1 MAGSTNAPYGMIQ
14 VAVLGDSY
22 NTGGATQYPLGSNNT
37 NAIFAGQPVCFSDG
51 VIIPIT
57 ATPTTTYGAS
67 TTPIGV
73 ASGFRY
79 IDGSTGQLTFANNL
93 VASAMTASGH
103 SDVQVN
109 VQDNPRAIFKVQ
121 ADSAM
126 VTTDQGKN
134 TALTAVTG
142 VNTLDLSKQSKL
154 TIDGAG
160 AATTA
165 TLAVRVVGLFQ
176 SPNNNWTDTYPD
188 VLVTWNFGVHQYQMS
203 TLA

>member
-1 MAGSTNAPYGMIQ
+1 MAGSVQAPYGMIQ
-14 VAVLGDSY
+14 VGVLGDSY

-51 VIIPIT
+51 VTVPIT
-57 ATPTTTYGAS
+57 ATPTTTYGAT

-79 IDGSTGQLTFANNL
+79 IDGSTGQLTFSNNL
-93 VASAMTASGH
+93 VASSMTSSGH
-103 SDVQVN
+103 SAVQVY
-109 VQDNPRAIFKVQ
+109 VWDNPRAVFKVQ
-121 ADSAM
+121 ADGAM
-126 VTTDQGKN
+126 VATDQGKN
-134 TALTAVTG
+134 SALTNVTD

-154 TIDGAG
+154 TVDAD

-165 TLAVRVVGLFQ
+165 TLAVRVVGLFEA
-176 SPNNNWTDTYPD
+176 PNNNWTDTYPD
-188 VLVTWNFGVHQYQMS
+188 VLVTWNFGVHQYQTS